1 MSAVLLF
8 GIFFALL
15 FLNVPIAMSLGVS
28 SIITTMAVKPAMM
41 STIAANLYSSTNT
54 YVLLAIPFFILAG
67 NIMDVSGISVRLINF
82 FNSPCRTHKARHRN
96 GLRHRCVLLC
106 GNFRLRP
113 GYRCGSRRNT
123 YPCNE

>member
-54 YVLLAIPFFILAG
+54 YVDP
-67 NIMDVSGISVRLINF
+67 
-82 FNSPCRTHKARHRN
+82 
-96 GLRHRCVLLC
+96 VLH
-106 GNFRLRP
+106 
-113 GYRCGSRRNT
+113 SRRQHHGRQRHIRAS
-123 YPCNE
+123 YKLL

>member
-54 YVLLAIPFFILAG
+54 YVLLAIPFF
-67 NIMDVSGISVRLINF
+67 F
-82 FNSPCRTHKARHRN
+82 SPATSWTSAAYP
-96 GLRHRCVLLC
+96 CVL
-106 GNFRLRP
+106 
-113 GYRCGSRRNT
+113 
-123 YPCNE
+123 

>member
-82 FNSPCRTHKARHRN
+82 FNSLVGHTKHGTEWSASSLRASLRQFPAPARLP
-96 GLRHRCVLLC
+96 LRLSAEYL
-106 GNFRLRP
+106 
-113 GYRCGSRRNT
+113 SQQ
-123 YPCNE
+123 

>member
-54 YVLLAIPFFILAG
+54 YVLLAIPFLLFY
-67 NIMDVSGISVRLINF
+67 D
-82 FNSPCRTHKARHRN
+82 RTVLPLCN
-96 GLRHRCVLLC
+96 RCLPRQECTCMPTATAL
-106 GNFRLRP
+106 
-113 GYRCGSRRNT
+113 
-123 YPCNE
+123 

>member
-67 NIMDVSGISVRLINF
+67 NIMDVSGWGPDYGDPQSYLDTML
-82 FNSPCRTHKARHRN
+82 PDYA
-96 GLRHRCVLLC
+96 
-106 GNFRLRP
+106 
-113 GYRCGSRRNT
+113 GYMVKSMGIF
-123 YPCNE
+123 

>member
-41 STIAANLYSSTNT
+41 STIAANLYSSP
-54 YVLLAIPFFILAG
+54 IPMFCWRSRSSFLPAT
-67 NIMDVSGISVRLINF
+67 SWTSAAY
-82 FNSPCRTHKARHRN
+82 P
-96 GLRHRCVLLC
+96 CVL
-106 GNFRLRP
+106 
-113 GYRCGSRRNT
+113 
-123 YPCNE
+123 

>member
-54 YVLLAIPFFILAG
+54 YVP
-67 NIMDVSGISVRLINF
+67 VSY
-82 FNSPCRTHKARHRN
+82 THLTLPTTER
-96 GLRHRCVLLC
+96 V
-106 GNFRLRP
+106 
-113 GYRCGSRRNT
+113 
-123 YPCNE
+123 

>member
-82 FNSPCRTHKARHRN
+82 FNSLSDTQSTAPQWSASSLRASLRQFPAPARLP
-96 GLRHRCVLLC
+96 LRLSAEYL
-106 GNFRLRP
+106 
-113 GYRCGSRRNT
+113 SQQ
-123 YPCNE
+123 

>member
-67 NIMDVSGISVRLINF
+67 NIMDVSGISVRLITSLTPLSDTQSTAPQWSASSLRASLRQF
-82 FNSPCRTHKARHRN
+82 PAPARLP
-96 GLRHRCVLLC
+96 LRLSAEYL
-106 GNFRLRP
+106 
-113 GYRCGSRRNT
+113 SQQ
-123 YPCNE
+123 

>member
-41 STIAANLYSSTNT
+41 STIAANLYSSKYLCSAGDPVLHSCRQHHGRQRHIRAT
-54 YVLLAIPFFILAG
+54 YKLL
-67 NIMDVSGISVRLINF
+67 
-82 FNSPCRTHKARHRN
+82 
-96 GLRHRCVLLC
+96 
-106 GNFRLRP
+106 
-113 GYRCGSRRNT
+113 
-123 YPCNE
+123 

>member
-54 YVLLAIPFFILAG
+54 YVLRRSRSSF
-67 NIMDVSGISVRLINF
+67 
-82 FNSPCRTHKARHRN
+82 SPATSWTSAA
-96 GLRHRCVLLC
+96 
-106 GNFRLRP
+106 
-113 GYRCGSRRNT
+113 
-123 YPCNE
+123 YPCDL

>member
-67 NIMDVSGISVRLINF
+67 NIMDVSGISVRLIKTSLTPLSDTQSTAPQWSASSLRASLRQF
-82 FNSPCRTHKARHRN
+82 PAPARLP
-96 GLRHRCVLLC
+96 LRLSAEYL
-106 GNFRLRP
+106 
-113 GYRCGSRRNT
+113 SQQ
-123 YPCNE
+123 

>member
-41 STIAANLYSSTNT
+41 LSLIH
-54 YVLLAIPFFILAG
+54 
-67 NIMDVSGISVRLINF
+67 ISE
-82 FNSPCRTHKARHRN
+82 PT
-96 GLRHRCVLLC
+96 
-106 GNFRLRP
+106 RP
-113 GYRCGSRRNT
+113 
-123 YPCNE
+123 